1 MYEYDALATKPY
13 VICNACALARNGLV
27 YFNVTHLDLFT
38 NIASLGSV
46 FHAGIVSYYYNP
58 NIDYEYEV
66 TPSANPFLLR
76 PSKER
81 ALVEC
86 IKFLDYVDEGLL
98 IEGLKSY
105 LDNFWDDHIYEVG
118 EHFDVSR
125 ETLDYWFEE
134 ARNDYEV

>member
-1 MYEYDALATKPY
+1 MYEYDELATKTY

-27 YFNVTHLDLFT
+27 YFNATHLDLFT

-46 FHAGIVSYYYNP
+46 FPAGIVSYYYNP

-105 LDNFWDDHIYEVG
+105 LDNFWDDKIYEVG
-118 EHFDVSR
+118 EHFGVSR

-134 ARNDYEV
+134 ARNDYDI